1 MPVAEQLTT
10 TFDTLRLQLARTPV
24 PGLARKVAE
33 AWRALL
39 PASLRP
45 LFQADAGQLRLRREG
60 ESLQVSVHGPDGE
73 RALGELPLS
82 AADALAARLSEG
94 SSHAWL
100 VLPAGAVLRRTLS
113 LPAAA
118 LPRLRDVL
126 AHEIDRQTPFPADQ
140 VSYEGRVLAHPP
152 AGQPV
157 PVELVVLPR
166 ARLEQELQAI
176 GPLAGQLAG
185 VDALDAQGRPLGL
198 DLLPPAQRPRRRD
211 PVRRLNGLLA
221 AVAGG
226 ALLLAMLVVLN
237 NRASA
242 LEALRADVAA
252 ASVEVREARV
262 ARNELVARTAAANF
276 IATRRAASPT
286 MLEVL
291 DDLTRRIPDDTAI
304 DKLTIFNGQI
314 SLVGQSRGAPALVGL
329 LQASPLLEEPALS
342 GAVQADPRTGR
353 DRFTLVA
360 RVVGAEREKAP

>member
-24 PGLARKVAE
+24 PGWTRKVAE
-33 AWRALL
+33 AWRAVL
-39 PASLRP
+39 PAKLRP

-60 ESLQVSVHGPDGE
+60 DVLQVSVHGPDGE

-82 AADALAARLSEG
+82 AADALAARLSQG
-94 SSHAWL
+94 APGAWL
-100 VLPAGAVLRRTLS
+100 LLPAGAVLRRTLT

-140 VSYEGRVLAHPP
+140 VSYEGRVLSHPP

-166 ARLEQELQAI
+166 ARLEQELQAL

-198 DLLPPAQRPRRRD
+198 NLLPPAQRPRRRD
-211 PVRRLNGLLA
+211 PVRRLNARLA
-221 AVAGG
+221 AVAVV
-226 ALLLAMLVVLN
+226 ALLLAMGLALH

-242 LEALRADVAA
+242 LDALRAEVEAA
-252 ASVEVREARV
+252 NAQVREARV
-262 ARNELVARTAAANF
+262 ARNELVARTSAANF

-291 DDLTRRIPDDTAI
+291 DDLTRRIPDDTAV
-304 DKLTIFNGQI
+304 DKLTIIDGQL

-329 LQASPLLEEPALS
+329 LQASPLLDEPALS

-360 RVVGAEREKAP
+360 RVVAAQPEATP